1 MKDEMNRP
9 KGKYTETFTKVYK
22 GVTYTMTETTV
33 IGRDSEIM
41 NFQREYSPGIKYPIT
56 FEEM

>member
-1 MKDEMNRP
+1 MNKP

>member
-9 KGKYTETFTKVYK
+9 KGKYTETFTKVHD

-33 IGRDSEIM
+33 IGRDFEIM
-41 NFQREYSPGIKYPIT
+41 NFQKEYSPGIKCPMT